1 MTLCDFVSIVV
12 APDRWNVRV
21 VEQGVM
27 IEREF
32 LTESHAL
39 AWASGQRIRLNL
51 PNLTIPFPDQMPQV

>member
-1 MTLCDFVSIVV
+1 MTFCNFVSIIV

-21 VEQGVM
+21 VEQGVS

-32 LTESHAL
+32 LTETHAL

-51 PNLTIPFPDQMPQV
+51 PNLPIPFPDQMPRV